1 MTVHDCPRCKVGTK
15 GIVIMSSSER
25 MTFHFPLSLS
35 TCACELTT
43 TERLQMAA
51 AAIQERL
58 SEQAAAPES
67 GSIAAGNGGAAST

>member
-1 MTVHDCPRCKVGTK
+1 MTNHKCPHCPSGTK
-15 GIVIMSSSER
+15 GIVVASSSER
-25 MTFHFPLSLS
+25 ITFHFPLSLS

-58 SEQAAAPES
+58 QETPSEAA
-67 GSIAAGNGGAAST
+67 